1 MADAKGAYIGG
12 VPVQFKDAAARAMI
26 SDEYNSAETYAKG
39 NLCIYNGKIYEA
51 IKETTGTWDATA
63 WEETTLAKVNSKLN
77 GDIIGLSEKTNWT
90 KVSFVGSSNSVD
102 EAISSKKCANV
113 PNTAKEITVDITV
126 KRNSATTIKFSQ
138 SIKTYGEYCG
148 GYYNSDKYYASYQI
162 AYRRDIIMLYKSW
175 LKVVDNGTA
184 YNNADTVQVDVYY
197 R

>member
-77 GDIIGLSEKTNWT
+77 GDIASLTENLNNK
-90 KVSFVGSSNSVD
+90 NSVKWNND
-102 EAISSKKCANV
+102 VKPKEF
-113 PNTAKEITVDITV
+113 TASRINQLTWDDTSG
-126 KRNSATTIKFSQ
+126 R
-138 SIKTYGEYCG
+138 
-148 GYYNSDKYYASYQI
+148 
-162 AYRRDIIMLYKSW
+162 
-175 LKVVDNGTA
+175 LKVTLDGNTVA
-184 YNNADTVQVDVYY
+184 YIPVVYN
-197 R
+197 